1 MAASVMVLKSNA
13 GIKRDGTV
21 FEGDFYIDGQWCRFQ
36 RGLPRKMWG
45 YRALSLYLT
54 EISTGFHTFTQG
66 TLVYCHSG
74 SDSYLERF
82 TLDLDGNPS
91 IISNRTPVNT
101 AATGTVTLVTGASGS
116 VDGIT
121 VNGVQIMSG
130 AVAFVTS
137 LSATA
142 TAVAANITAF
152 TSTPNYS
159 ATAVG
164 PVITITAGTT
174 GSGSNGFVVVVAAT
188 TITATATSFAGGT
201 NAYVPNANNCWMFD
215 VMFSS
220 VSLDN
225 DLVAHVAPN
234 ENNIAST
241 GAGFIFTGDITASTP
256 LTSVALPAN
265 GNVTGGIVVLHPYLF
280 YYGTAGFV
288 GWSVAGKPDDLTGAG
303 SGQARIAGQ
312 KIVKGLPLRAGAGSA
327 PAGLFWAYDAL
338 IRSTFTGGATVFQ
351 FDTISAESTVLS
363 QNSIIEY
370 DGIYYW
376 CGVDRFLMFNG
387 VVREVPNNMN
397 INYFFD
403 TLNESQRQKVFAVKV
418 PRFGEIWWCFPQ
430 GSSNECNHAVIYNV
444 REGTWYDTE
453 LPNSGRASASFSP
466 AFAAPLMTGV
476 TNQNGL
482 GFKVWRHEIG
492 LNEVDGVTVNPI
504 PSFFETSDLSL
515 AVMNNQN
522 RKLKISYIEPDFV
535 QAGDMT
541 VEVVGRANARA
552 PTVTSNVVTFVDN
565 PGSDPAAQIVPFKEQ
580 RREMRVK
587 FSSNAVDGDYQMGQ
601 VLMHIEP
608 GDGTITG

>member
-1 MAASVMVLKSNA
+1 VAASVMVLKSNP

-21 FEGDFYIDGQWCRFQ
+21 FEGDFYVDGQWCRFQ

-45 YRALSLYLT
+45 YRALNLYLSQ
-54 EISTGFHTFTQG
+54 ISRGFHSFTEG
-66 TLVYCHSG
+66 NLVYCHSG
-74 SDSYLERF
+74 SQSYLERF
-82 TLDLDGNPS
+82 TLDLNGNPS

-101 AATGTVTLVTGASGS
+101 AATGTVTLTTGASGS

-130 AVAFVTS
+130 AVSFVTS
-137 LSATA
+137 LTETA
-142 TAVAANITAF
+142 TAVAANITAY

-159 ATAVG
+159 ATADG
-164 PVITITAGTT
+164 SVITITAGTT

-201 NAYVPNANNCWMFD
+201 NAYVPNANNAWMFD

-220 VSLDN
+220 VSLNN

-241 GAGFIFTGDITASTP
+241 GEGFIFTGDITAPTP

-265 GNVTGGIVVLHPYLF
+265 GNVTGGIVVLHPFLF

-288 GWSVAGKPDDLTGAG
+288 GWSVAGKPNDLTGAG
-303 SGQARIAGQ
+303 SGQARVAGQ

-351 FDTISAESTVLS
+351 FDTISAEITVMS
-363 QNSIIEY
+363 QSSIIEY

-387 VVREVPNNMN
+387 VVREIPNNMN

-403 TLNESQRQKVFAVKV
+403 TLNQTQRQKVFAVKV

-430 GSSNECNHAVIYNV
+430 GSSTECNHAVIYNV
-444 REGTWYDTE
+444 RENTWYDTE

-492 LNEVDGVTVNPI
+492 LNEIDGVTVNPI
-504 PSFFETSDLSL
+504 PSYFETSDLSL
-515 AVMNNQN
+515 TVMNNQN

-535 QAGDMT
+535 QVGNMT
-541 VEVVGRANARA
+541 VEVTGRANARA

-587 FSSNAVDGDYQMGQ
+587 FTSNAVDGDYQMGQ
-601 VLMHIEP
+601 VLMHVEP

>member
-1 MAASVMVLKSNA
+1 MVLKSSP

-45 YRALSLYLT
+45 YRSLNLYLT
-54 EISTGFHTFTQG
+54 EISTGFHTFTEG

-91 IISNRTPVNT
+91 VISNRTPVNT
-101 AATGTVTLVTGASGS
+101 AATGTVTLATGASGS

-121 VNGVQIMSG
+121 VNGVQIMS
-130 AVAFVTS
+130 AVVPYATS
-137 LSATA
+137 LSVTA
-142 TAVAANITAF
+142 TNVAANITAY
-152 TSTPNYS
+152 TSSPNYS
-159 ATAVG
+159 AVAVG
-164 PVITITAGTT
+164 PVITITASTT
-174 GSGSNGFVVVVAAT
+174 GSGSNGYLVAAAAT
-188 TITATATSFAGGT
+188 TITATITDMAGGT
-201 NAYVPNANNCWMFD
+201 NAYTPNANNCWMFD

-241 GAGFIFTGDITASTP
+241 GAGYIYTGDITAATP
-256 LTSVALPAN
+256 LTSVTLPTN

-288 GWSVAGKPDDLTGAG
+288 GWSIPGDPTDLVGSG

-338 IRSTFTGGATVFQ
+338 IRSTFTGGASVFQ
-351 FDTISAESTVLS
+351 FDTISAEITVLS

-376 CGVDRFLMFNG
+376 CGVDRFLLFNG
-387 VVREVPNNMN
+387 VVREIPNNMN

-403 TLNESQRQKVFAVKV
+403 TLNTTQRQKVFAVKV

-430 GSSNECNHAVIYNV
+430 GTSTECNHAVIYNV
-444 REGTWYDTE
+444 REQTWYDTE
-453 LPNSGRASASFSP
+453 LPNLGRASASFSP
-466 AFAAPLMTGV
+466 AFAAPIMTGA

-482 GFKVWRHEIG
+482 GFKVWRHEVG
-492 LNEVDGVTVNPI
+492 LNEVDGVAINPI
-504 PSFFETSDLSL
+504 VSYFETSDLSL

-535 QAGDMT
+535 QVGDMT
-541 VEVVGRANARA
+541 VVVSGRANARA
-552 PTVTSNVVTFVDN
+552 PTVVSNVVTFVDD

-601 VLMHIEP
+601 VLMHVEP

>member
-1 MAASVMVLKSNA
+1 MAASVMVLKSA
-13 GIKRDGTV
+13 PGIKRDGTV

-45 YRALSLYLT
+45 YRALNLYLS
-54 EISTGFHTFTQG
+54 EVSKGFQTFTEG
-66 TLVYCHSG
+66 NLVYCHSG
-74 SDSYLERF
+74 SQTYLERF
-82 TLDLDGNPS
+82 TLDLNGNPS
-91 IISNRTPVNT
+91 IISDRTPVNT
-101 AATGTVTLVTGASGS
+101 AATGTVTLTTGASGS

-130 AVAFVTS
+130 AVSFVTS

-142 TAVAANITAF
+142 TAVAANITAY

-188 TITATATSFAGGT
+188 TITATATSFTGGT
-201 NAYVPNANNCWMFD
+201 NAYVPNASNTWMFD

-220 VSLDN
+220 VSLNN

-241 GAGFIFTGDITASTP
+241 GEGFIFTGDITGTTP

-265 GNVTGGIVVLHPYLF
+265 GNVTGGIVVLHPYMF

-303 SGQARIAGQ
+303 SGQARVAGQ

-351 FDTISAESTVLS
+351 FDTISAEITVLS
-363 QNSIIEY
+363 QSSIIEY

-403 TLNESQRQKVFAVKV
+403 TLNQTERQKVFAVKV

-430 GSSNECNHAVIYNV
+430 GSSTECNHAVIYNV
-444 REGTWYDTE
+444 RENTWYDTE

-492 LNEVDGVTVNPI
+492 LDEIDGVTVNPI
-504 PSFFETSDLSL
+504 PSYFETSDLSL

-535 QAGDMT
+535 QVGDMT
-541 VEVVGRANARA
+541 VEVTGRANARA
-552 PTVTSNVVTFVDN
+552 PTVTSNVVTFVDD
-565 PGSDPAAQIVPFKEQ
+565 PGSNPAAQIVPFKEQ

-587 FSSNAVDGDYQMGQ
+587 FSSNAVGGDYQMGQ
-601 VLMHIEP
+601 VLMHVEP

>member
-1 MAASVMVLKSNA
+1 MVLKSSP

-21 FEGDFYIDGQWCRFQ
+21 FEGDFYIDGQWVRFQ

-45 YRALSLYLT
+45 YRALNLYLSQ
-54 EISTGFHTFTQG
+54 ISRGFHSFTEG
-66 TLVYCHSG
+66 NLVYCHSG
-74 SDSYLERF
+74 SQSYLERF

-91 IISNRTPVNT
+91 VISNRTPVNT
-101 AATGTVTLVTGASGS
+101 AATGTVTLTTGASGS

-121 VNGVQIMSG
+121 VNGIQIMS
-130 AVAFVTS
+130 APVPYATS
-137 LSATA
+137 LSVTA
-142 TAVAANITAF
+142 TAVAANITAY
-152 TSTPNYS
+152 TSTPNYL

-220 VSLDN
+220 VSLNN
-225 DLVAHVAPN
+225 DLVAHAAPN
-234 ENNIAST
+234 ENNIASA

-256 LTSVALPAN
+256 LTSVTLPNN

-288 GWSVAGKPDDLTGAG
+288 GWSVAGKPNDLTGAG

-338 IRSTFTGGATVFQ
+338 IRSTFTGGASVFQ
-351 FDTISAESTVLS
+351 FDTISAEITVLS
-363 QNSIIEY
+363 QDSIIEY

-403 TLNESQRQKVFAVKV
+403 TLNQTQRQKVFAVKV

-430 GSSNECNHAVIYNV
+430 GFSTECNHAVIYNV
-444 REGTWYDTE
+444 RENTWYDTE

-482 GFKVWRHEIG
+482 GFKVWRHETG
-492 LNEVDGVTVNPI
+492 LNEIDGVTVNPI
-504 PSFFETSDLSL
+504 PSYFETSDLSL

-535 QAGDMT
+535 QVGDMT
-541 VEVVGRANARA
+541 VEVTGRANARA

-587 FSSNAVDGDYQMGQ
+587 FTSNAVDGDYQMGQ
-601 VLMHIEP
+601 VLMHVEP